1 MQRGVQVASV
11 ELQNLVKDYGSV
23 RAIHGVDLKIVEGE
37 FIVFVGPSGCGKSTL
52 LRMIAGLEDI
62 SSGTL
67 LIDDKVV
74 NMIEPRGRDVAMV
87 FQDYALYPHMNV
99 AQNIG
104 FGLKMRNVE
113 ASLIADSV
121 KEAAQVL
128 QIDHLLDRKPGQL
141 SGGQRQRVAMGRAIV
156 RKPSLFLFDEPLSN
170 LDAKLRVD
178 MRTQIKRLH
187 AILKTTTV
195 YVTHD
200 QVEAMTLADRM
211 VILRDGVIEQQGSP
225 IDIYT
230 TPTNRFVAEFIGS
243 PQMNIFTGKVKQDGP
258 DCVVQIGDQY
268 INVGQMTLADGDN
281 VLLGIRPEHLD
292 LSTGLVLL
300 KGVVDVIE
308 PLGSDTMLVCK
319 IGDQEFSARIP
330 ADFPIDRGQEIQ
342 FSVESNRLHLFDQ
355 TTGIRITG
363 NPA

>member
-1 MQRGVQVASV
+1 M
-11 ELQNLVKDYGSV
+11 K
-23 RAIHGVDLKIVEGE
+23 
-37 FIVFVGPSGCGKSTL
+37 
-52 LRMIAGLEDI
+52 
-62 SSGTL
+62 
-67 LIDDKVV
+67 
-74 NMIEPRGRDVAMV
+74 
-87 FQDYALYPHMNV
+87 
-99 AQNIG
+99 
-104 FGLKMRNVE
+104 
-113 ASLIADSV
+113 
-121 KEAAQVL
+121 
-128 QIDHLLDRKPGQL
+128 RKPKAL
-141 SGGQRQRVAMGRAIV
+141 SGGQRQRVAVGRAIV

-243 PQMNIFTGKVKQDGP
+243 PQMNIFTAEVKQDGP
-258 DCVVQIGDQY
+258 DCVVQIGDQH
-268 INVGQMTLADGDN
+268 IDVGQMSLADGDN

-355 TTGIRITG
+355 ITGMRISG

>member
-1 MQRGVQVASV
+1 MASV
-11 ELQNLVKDYGSV
+11 ELQNLVKDYGPV
-23 RAIHGVDLKIVEGE
+23 RAIHGVNLTIEEGE

-67 LIDDKVV
+67 LIDGEVV
-74 NMIEPRGRDVAMV
+74 NMVEPRGRNVAMV

-104 FGLKMRNVE
+104 FGLKMRNIE
-113 ASLIADSV
+113 ASQIADSV

-178 MRTQIKRLH
+178 IRTQIKRLH
-187 AILKTTTV
+187 AILKTTNV

-200 QVEAMTLADRM
+200 KLEAMTLADRM
-211 VILRDGVIEQQGSP
+211 VI
-225 IDIYT
+225 
-230 TPTNRFVAEFIGS
+230 
-243 PQMNIFTGKVKQDGP
+243 
-258 DCVVQIGDQY
+258 
-268 INVGQMTLADGDN
+268 
-281 VLLGIRPEHLD
+281 
-292 LSTGLVLL
+292 
-300 KGVVDVIE
+300 
-308 PLGSDTMLVCK
+308 
-319 IGDQEFSARIP
+319 
-330 ADFPIDRGQEIQ
+330 
-342 FSVESNRLHLFDQ
+342 
-355 TTGIRITG
+355 
-363 NPA
+363 

>member
-1 MQRGVQVASV
+1 MASV
-11 ELQNLVKDYGSV
+11 ELQNLVKDYGTV
-23 RAIHGVDLKIVEGE
+23 RAIHGVDLTIEEGE

-62 SSGTL
+62 SSGIL
-67 LIDDKVV
+67 LIDGKVV
-74 NMIEPRGRDVAMV
+74 NMVEPRGRNVAMV

-113 ASLIADSV
+113 ASQVAESV

-211 VILRDGVIEQQGSP
+211 VILRDGIIEQEGAP

-230 TPTNRFVAEFIGS
+230 TPSNRFVAEFIGS
-243 PQMNIFTGKVKQDGP
+243 PQMNILTGVIQKTGSDSSVK
-258 DCVVQIGDQY
+258 IGDQF
-268 INVGQMTLADGDN
+268 INVGPISLADGDN

-292 LSTGLVLL
+292 LSKDLVVLTGIA
-300 KGVVDVIE
+300 DVIE
-308 PLGSDTMLVCK
+308 PLGSDTMIVCK
-319 IGDQEFSARIP
+319 IGNQELSARIP
-330 ADFPIDRGQEIQ
+330 ADFPVDRGQNIK
-342 FSVESNRLHLFDQ
+342 FSVEPHRIHLFDQ
-355 TTGIRITG
+355 TTGIRITEHL
-363 NPA
+363 A

>member
-1 MQRGVQVASV
+1 MASV
-11 ELQNLVKDYGSV
+11 ELQNLVKDYGPV
-23 RAIHGVDLKIVEGE
+23 RAIHGVNLTIEEGE

-67 LIDDKVV
+67 LIDGKVV
-74 NMIEPRGRDVAMV
+74 NMVEPRGRNVAMV

-104 FGLKMRNVE
+104 FGLKMRNIE
-113 ASLIADSV
+113 ASQIADSV

-211 VILRDGVIEQQGSP
+211 VILRDGIIEQEGAP

-230 TPTNRFVAEFIGS
+230 TPSNRFVAEFIGS
-243 PQMNIFTGKVKQDGP
+243 PQMNILTGVVKKNGSDGS
-258 DCVVQIGDQY
+258 VKIGDQH
-268 INVGQMTLADGDN
+268 INVDPISLADGDN

-292 LSTGLVLL
+292 LSKDLVLL
-300 KGVVDVIE
+300 TGVADVIE
-308 PLGSDTMLVCK
+308 PLGSDTMIVCK
-319 IGDQEFSARIP
+319 IGDQELTARIP
-330 ADFPIDRGQEIQ
+330 ADFPVSPGQEIN
-342 FSVESNRLHLFDQ
+342 FSVEPHRLHLFDQ
-355 TTGIRITG
+355 TTGLRITG
-363 NPA
+363 KSS

>member
-1 MQRGVQVASV
+1 MASV

-23 RAIHGVDLKIVEGE
+23 RAIHGVNLRISEGE

-67 LIDDKVV
+67 FIDDKVV
-74 NMIEPRGRDVAMV
+74 NMVEPRGRNVAMV

-104 FGLKMRNVE
+104 FGLKMRNVD
-113 ASLIADSV
+113 ASQINTSV
-121 KEAAQVL
+121 KEAAQIL

-211 VILRDGVIEQQGSP
+211 VILREGVIEQEGAP
-225 IDIYT
+225 IDIYA
-230 TPTNRFVAEFIGS
+230 TPSNRFVAEFIGS
-243 PQMNIFTGKVKQDGP
+243 PQMNILKGMVRKNGSDSSVK
-258 DCVVQIGDQY
+258 IGDQD
-268 INVGQMTLADGDN
+268 INVGSTSLADGDT

-292 LSTGLVLL
+292 LSADAALITGIA
-300 KGVVDVIE
+300 DVIE
-308 PLGSDTMLVCK
+308 PLGSDTMIVCK
-319 IGDQEFSARIP
+319 VGDQELTARIP
-330 ADFPIDRGQEIQ
+330 ADYPVDRGQMIN
-342 FSVESNRLHLFDQ
+342 FSVEPHRLHLFDQ
-355 TTGIRITG
+355 TTGIRITD
-363 NPA
+363 NSA

>member
-1 MQRGVQVASV
+1 VASV

-23 RAIHGVDLKIVEGE
+23 RAIHGVNLKIEEGE
-37 FIVFVGPSGCGKSTL
+37 FVVFVGPSGCGKSTL

-67 LIDDKVV
+67 MINDRVV
-74 NMIEPRGRDVAMV
+74 NLIEPRGRDVAMV

-104 FGLKMRNVE
+104 FGLKMRDVE
-113 ASLIADSV
+113 ASQIAASV

-128 QIDHLLDRKPGQL
+128 QIDHLLQRKPGQL

-187 AILKTTTV
+187 AILKTTTI

-211 VILRDGVIEQQGSP
+211 IILRDGIIEQQGAP

-230 TPTNRFVAEFIGS
+230 TPSNRFVAEFIGS
-243 PQMNIFTGKVKQDGP
+243 PQMNILACVVKKNGP
-258 DCVVQIGDQY
+258 DGVVQIADQH
-268 INVGQMTLADGDN
+268 IDVGPISFADGDN
-281 VLLGIRPEHLD
+281 VSLGIRPEHLELSID
-292 LSTGLVLL
+292 LALL
-300 KGVVDVIE
+300 KGIVDVIE
-308 PLGSDTMLVCK
+308 PLGSDTMIVCR
-319 IGDQEFSARIP
+319 IGNQEFSARIP
-330 ADFPIDRGQEIQ
+330 ADFPITLGQEIQ
-342 FSVESNRLHLFDQ
+342 FSVDPNRLHLFDQ
-355 TTGIRITG
+355 KTGMRITG